1 MAISHSK
8 EQERIQSLR
17 SGLVIVTAN
26 AGSGKTTTAA
36 ELFFRIFDE
45 ERARRL
51 PGVTELNAEQVK
63 SLLGLFFLSSFT
75 VKQAAELDERVKAGL
90 RDRGIAIPTRNDEPV
105 RICLN
110 LDSHIQRWMRKVA
123 FFKTWCLL
131 DNSWLNDFAH
141 LVDHLSPAARDS
153 VRLDTQGMTL
163 DGADQLRT
171 LYYRMSP
178 VLSGGVQSMVAQI
191 LVRTENGP
199 RVPMQLMPAEIV
211 ASLHRHLGKVDA
223 ASGDWMGPFW
233 KDINSAWRQDQHHY
247 EEMDRNYARHM
258 GEVGPETKKTLTQW
272 RKSVATA
279 ERFLNLYQIAR
290 TRGYDPLFSP
300 KYLGSQAFLEAF
312 ASAEGLDEQGVTS
325 FHAWA
330 TRFAGFKRAAGL
342 LDFSDCLQTVVRV
355 LSFNKSLLEYERD
368 EPRGG
373 FRFKYCFWDEKQ
385 DFTPTQNRLVDLLCA
400 PAGRP
405 GLSMA
410 IGDSKQSIYLF
421 AGASPYAFARMVKDS
436 RERGDNVFTLTTNF
450 RSARKIVELG
460 NEIASTLPSYAATV
474 IASLPAYSDEGEVN
488 VSSPLRSDDEE
499 AIWIVKRIDELLKA
513 KETSIMVVFRNDP
526 VSHPIHYL
534 LRGPGADP
542 KYGTVELLT
551 IHRSKGLQARHVFV
565 GGCTAGRFPLPM
577 GDTLGRSFEERIA
590 ADTDTERRRYNDQ
603 EINLVYVAATRARW
617 SVTFTIPTFLR
628 TNAAGGEKREE
639 KTGPSPIFFEVPML
653 KRICLESGWTEAVL
667 AEGVTAHEQKVSTF
681 YQRFNGRIFGLNEE
695 AKRAGLKPGSETP
708 LEATDRADTA
718 ALGVHEILREK
729 GSARRFAGTP
739 PKPVSAAG
747 RAPPDDVLRR
757 CREGFFRN
765 GSPPPLKGDQ
775 RDTAFREGWV
785 EQDHGGKLRFTAA
798 FKTLSRPA

>member
-1 MAISHSK
+1 MSISFSK
-8 EQERIQSLR
+8 EQERIQALR
-17 SGLVIVTAN
+17 SGLVVVTAN

-45 ERARRL
+45 ERAKRWPRDAEL
-51 PGVTELNAEQVK
+51 TTEHVK
-63 SLLGLFFLSSFT
+63 DLLGLFLLSSFT

-90 RDRGIAIPTRNDEPV
+90 RERGVAIPTRNGEEV
-105 RICLN
+105 RVCLN
-110 LDSHIQRWMRKVA
+110 LDSHIQRWMRKGA
-123 FFKTWCLL
+123 FFRTWCRL

-141 LVDHLSPAARDS
+141 LIDHLSPAARDS
-153 VRLDTQGMTL
+153 VRHDAQGLTL
-163 DGADQLRT
+163 EGADQLRT

-178 VLSGGVQSMVAQI
+178 ILSGEVQAMLAQI
-191 LVRTENGP
+191 LVRIESGP
-199 RVPMQLMPAEIV
+199 RVPMKLMPADLIARLHGHLAAIDP
-211 ASLHRHLGKVDA
+211 ASPEWV
-223 ASGDWMGPFW
+223 GPFW
-233 KDINSAWRQDQHHY
+233 QQILNEWRIDRLHY
-247 EEMDRNYARHM
+247 EEMTRNSAHHT
-258 GEVGPETKKTLTQW
+258 GEVGPETKRTLSQW
-272 RKSVATA
+272 RKSVTTA
-279 ERFLNLYQIAR
+279 ERFLNLFQIAR

-312 ASAEGLDEQGVTS
+312 ASAEGLDDHGVNR

-330 TRFAGFKRAAGL
+330 TAFATFKRAAGL

-355 LSFNKSLLEYERD
+355 LSFNKALLEYDRD
-368 EPRGG
+368 HPRWG
-373 FRFKYCFWDEKQ
+373 FRFKFCFWDEKQ

-400 PAGRP
+400 PEGRP

-450 RSARKIVELG
+450 RSARRIVELG
-460 NEIASTLPSYAATV
+460 NEIAATLPSYAATV

-488 VSSPLRSDDEE
+488 VSSPLGSEEEE
-499 AIWIVKRIDELLKA
+499 AAWMMRRIDELLKA
-513 KETSIMVVFRNDP
+513 GESSIMVVFRNDP
-526 VSHPIHYL
+526 DAHPVHYM
-534 LRGPGADP
+534 LRGPGVDP
-542 KYGTVELLT
+542 KYRVVELLT

-577 GDTLGRSFEERIA
+577 GDTLGRSFEERTA
-590 ADTDTERRRYNDQ
+590 ADTEPERRRYNDQ

-628 TNAAGGEKREE
+628 TNGAGGEKRDE

-653 KRICLESGWTEAVL
+653 KKICLESGWTEAIL
-667 AEGVTAHEQKVSTF
+667 AEGVAAHEQKVSTF

-708 LEATDRADTA
+708 AEATDRSDTA

-729 GSARRFAGTP
+729 GSNRRFAGTP
-739 PKPVSAAG
+739 LKPVSSEG
-747 RAPPDDVLRR
+747 RAPREEVLRR

-765 GSPPPLKGDQ
+765 GAPPPLKGDH

-785 EQDHGGKLRFTAA
+785 EQDNGGKLRFTAA